1 MTSGQRTTNVWVLG
15 CAVAALFFAGYATR
29 LVATDV
35 VVCHEELK
43 EIPEPGDWRAWN
55 RAPDFGVC
63 EVNGER
69 GPCVLHGLQCALENS
84 ELRGPDMS
92 QQWSFARSVL
102 STGGDLSEPV
112 RSLPSPIRRLV
123 RRYVASVRR
132 RRDFCRRLSTT
143 QGARASCLSSLG

>member
-1 MTSGQRTTNVWVLG
+1 MTSGQRTTNVWVVG

-55 RAPDFGVC
+55 RAPDFGVY

-84 ELRGPDMS
+84 ELR
-92 QQWSFARSVL
+92 
-102 STGGDLSEPV
+102 
-112 RSLPSPIRRLV
+112 SP
-123 RRYVASVRR
+123 
-132 RRDFCRRLSTT
+132 TT
-143 QGARASCLSSLG
+143 CPA